1 MSHRIP
7 KILDFVCNW
16 WGIGRIIG
24 LDSPSL
30 WGVLSGG
37 EIAWPGETMFRFVVA
52 FLLTLALLSGCGGSN
67 EDNGDSMADTIRVV
81 EAYVC
86 TDEYE
91 KARELSIVHIYQ
103 RRAVA
108 WVVAKE
114 AERIHA
120 ALGYEIFVTG
130 DVLRLAD
137 VTESQIRDPDSALLL
152 TPPDQHIDILCC
164 YNPDSRVV
172 GVANPGARAG

>member
-1 MSHRIP
+1 MSHHIP

-30 WGVLSGG
+30 WGVLSEG
-37 EIAWPGETMFRFVVA
+37 EIAWPGETMLRFVVA

-91 KARELSIVHIYQ
+91 KARELSIVYIDTVFGRLPFRYGDAVCCRYFVHIYQ

-108 WVVAKE
+108 CGSGK
-114 AERIHA
+114 R
-120 ALGYEIFVTG
+120 GG
-130 DVLRLAD
+130 KNPRGPGLRD
-137 VTESQIRDPDSALLL
+137 FCNR
-152 TPPDQHIDILCC
+152 
-164 YNPDSRVV
+164 
-172 GVANPGARAG
+172 